1 MPEPRDDQGR
11 SPERGRSISVD
22 PKGQRPAR
30 SRFAPGTARLSA
42 LAASFLLVS
51 CTGDPRARL
60 DALLA
65 PLRSDRAPGVAVMV
79 IRKGVVVYSAGLGL
93 ADVERGIPIGPRTA
107 FDIAS
112 VSKQFTAMLAMILR
126 QEGRL
131 DYDTPVARFL
141 PDLSRFGETMTVRHL
156 LTHTSGLPDYYDA
169 LARAGGPGGFVSN
182 HDALAY
188 LARQGDAVFPPGERF
203 QYSDVGYEMLAL
215 VLEKAAGEPFGD
227 LLRRRIFE
235 PLGMRDTRLRDRPD
249 VPVPNRARGYAPLG
263 QGFAPSPDHPLDCLV
278 GSGAVNTTLDDLY
291 RWDQALAADRLVRR
305 ATLDEAL
312 RPMRLGD
319 GTLSAYAFGW
329 FLKRDLWHRRLEH
342 PGSWLG
348 YQAFIVRYP
357 DDRFTVVLL
366 ANRSDV
372 DLAVLADRIV
382 RLYAGPF
389 GTF

>member
-1 MPEPRDDQGR
+1 MR
-11 SPERGRSISVD
+11 SPPPAAPAGTFTWSTNRPIAGTRSA
-22 PKGQRPAR
+22 RPR
-30 SRFAPGTARLSA
+30 LAPGTASLA
-42 LAASFLLVS
+42 TLAASVLLLA
-51 CTGDPRARL
+51 CAGDPRERL

-65 PLRSDRAPGVAVMV
+65 PLRSDHAPGVAVMV
-79 IRKGVVVYSAGLGL
+79 IRDGAVAYSDGLGL

-131 DYDTPVARFL
+131 DYDAPVVRFL
-141 PDLSRFGETMTVRHL
+141 PELSRFGETMTVRHL

-169 LARAGGPGGFVSN
+169 LARAGSPGGWVSN

-188 LARQGDAVFPPGERF
+188 LARQGDAVFSPGDRF
-203 QYSDVGYEMLAL
+203 QYSDAGYEMLAL

-235 PLGMRDTRLRDRPD
+235 PLGMKDTRLRDRPD
-249 VPVPNRARGYAPLG
+249 VPVPNRARGYTPLG

-278 GSGAVNTTLDDLY
+278 GSGAVNTTLEDLY
-291 RWDQALAADRLVRR
+291 RWDQALATDRLVRR
-305 ATLDEAL
+305 ATLEEAL
-312 RPMRLGD
+312 RPMRLND
-319 GTLSAYAFGW
+319 GTRSDYAFGW

-357 DDRFTVVLL
+357 DDRFTIVLL
-366 ANRSDV
+366 ANRPDV
-372 DLAVLADRIV
+372 DLADLADRIV
-382 RLYAGPF
+382 RVCSGPF
-389 GTF
+389 GTI